1 MVKNVS
7 EEEFLETLTLP
18 GYKNTKSDYER
29 LVDQQM
35 YYSLYKRIQNALKKG
50 KTTSHKFNDNVSA
63 YKSLCEK
70 LGIRN
75 QLNV

>member
-35 YYSLYKRIQNALKKG
+35 YYSLYTFL
-50 KTTSHKFNDNVSA
+50 VS
-63 YKSLCEK
+63 
-70 LGIRN
+70 
-75 QLNV
+75 